1 MICFRWST
9 EMEQERCAILVNGWI
24 SCPLTLVEYDA
35 AVATVSSF
43 ITPKKT
49 SCNSIRQ
56 KAAFDGNASTE
67 RGRQLGGLSS
77 ALSAMDRITGGP
89 KNKTASRF
97 SQTPRSVAE

>member
-1 MICFRWST
+1 MTR
-9 EMEQERCAILVNGWI
+9 
-24 SCPLTLVEYDA
+24 PLRLRHRSLPQKD
-35 AVATVSSF
+35 F
-43 ITPKKT
+43 LQQHPP
-49 SCNSIRQ
+49 